1 MFDLKQLRCFVAVA
15 EELHFGRAA
24 KRIHMTQ
31 PPLSRQIRLLEHELK
46 VELFH
51 RTSRSVTLTP
61 AGTVFLPEARRMLS
75 LAENSAYLAQ
85 RVARGESGLLRL
97 GFTAGSSYSFLP
109 KLLAQLRVSLA
120 DVDVELHEMV
130 TKQQLDGLRDL
141 VVDIGLLRTFGQ
153 RENIQ
158 GVCVAREQMMLAVPA
173 GHRLARGRA
182 PALVDLRDEPFITFD
197 PIDGTYFYELIDRQ
211 FKDAGIQTHY
221 VHKVSQIHSILA
233 LVAAGQGISLVPES
247 AKALHFSGT
256 VMRKVRMRSISAE
269 LFLAWRTNNANPVLP
284 QFLQMVTKQFAISN
298 PTSSRSLG

>member
-1 MFDLKQLRCFVAVA
+1 
-15 EELHFGRAA
+15 
-24 KRIHMTQ
+24 
-31 PPLSRQIRLLEHELK
+31 
-46 VELFH
+46 
-51 RTSRSVTLTP
+51 
-61 AGTVFLPEARRMLS
+61 MLS
-75 LAENSAYLAQ
+75 LAENSAYLAH

-173 GHRLARGRA
+173 GHRLARCRA
-182 PALVDLRDEPFITFD
+182 PTLVDVRDEPFITFD

-256 VMRKVRMRSISAE
+256 VIRKVRMRSISAE
-269 LFLAWRTNNANPVLP
+269 LFLAWRTNNANPV
-284 QFLQMVTKQFAISN
+284 
-298 PTSSRSLG
+298 